1 MILGI
6 DEAGRGSLAGPV
18 VAAAVILPVQD
29 EFKQLIIPH
38 LQDSKKLNEVK
49 RKQAFNAL
57 INNKAKIFISQ
68 VEPEVIDKINILQA
82 TLIAM
87 VQTIEQALLRSQEDG
102 FEVTEILI
110 DGNQIPLNLPANI
123 RVEAIVKGDSKIL
136 EIMAASIVAKVVR
149 DEYMRKLGD
158 VYPQYNFKQHKGYGT
173 SEHLEAIKKH
183 GAIAGIHRMSFK
195 GVK

>member
-158 VYPQYNFKQHKGYGT
+158 VYSQYNFKQHKGYGT